1 MGIVD
6 RYAGAV
12 RSSDLKSE
20 ERTTHSDSDV
30 LGAMGVADRRLT
42 HDRNPRWQSPLSV
55 PLLRLFMGD
64 NHAASQIV
72 AILADMAWRKARQ
85 LEVRMTVLQSE
96 DLARAC
102 LAWHRDGTC
111 KPCGGHGVLKI
122 PGTSVLGD
130 RDCGVCKGTGR
141 IPFERAIHPPEFR
154 PVAGWLESEMTR
166 ASSKAGTEAMN
177 ALAPKLDL

>member
-72 AILADMAWRKARQ
+72 AILADMAWRKALL
-85 LEVRMTVLQSE
+85 LETFCWRNCGSCLQRSCI
-96 DLARAC
+96 LATFPALIFPFWTSC
-102 LAWHRDGTC
+102 L
-111 KPCGGHGVLKI
+111 I
-122 PGTSVLGD
+122 
-130 RDCGVCKGTGR
+130 
-141 IPFERAIHPPEFR
+141 
-154 PVAGWLESEMTR
+154 
-166 ASSKAGTEAMN
+166 
-177 ALAPKLDL
+177 ALRW